1 MPFPSPGDLPNPG
14 IKPASPAW
22 QVGSL
27 PLIYLGNPNIRY
39 DTIKLLEEVRG
50 KTLLG
55 INHTN
60 VCLGQSPKA
69 IEIKPKLNSE
79 RETINK
85 MKGQPTDW
93 DKIFTNDVTKDSKE
107 DIQMA
112 NGHVKRRSTSL
123 IIMEMQIK
131 TAVWYYLTLVRMA
144 IIKKCTNNKCWKGCG
159 KKGTLHY

>member
-1 MPFPSPGDLPNPG
+1 MSDSFVTPRTVADQIPLSLGFAMQEYWSRLPFPSPGDLPNPG

-22 QVGSL
+22 QVDSL
-27 PLIYLGNPNIRY
+27 PLISLGNPNIRY

-69 IEIKPKLNSE
+69 IEIKAKLNSE

-85 MKGQPTDW
+85 MNLQTG
-93 DKIFTNDVTKDSKE
+93 TK
-107 DIQMA
+107 
-112 NGHVKRRSTSL
+112 
-123 IIMEMQIK
+123 
-131 TAVWYYLTLVRMA
+131 YLQTM
-144 IIKKCTNNKCWKGCG
+144 
-159 KKGTLHY
+159 